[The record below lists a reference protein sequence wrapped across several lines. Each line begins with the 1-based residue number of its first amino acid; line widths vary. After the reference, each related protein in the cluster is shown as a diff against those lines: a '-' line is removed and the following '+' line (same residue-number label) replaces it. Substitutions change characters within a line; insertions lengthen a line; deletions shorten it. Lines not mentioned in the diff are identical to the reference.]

1 MNPRVALFVVLSLT
15 LAVGPVRAASSD
27 RARSVT
33 AQRSSI
39 SSLLKRV
46 ADYINSDP
54 VQKAPV
60 SVAVAA
66 VRGGIPTDRGE
77 NLDQRLLDR
86 ADYLRQKLL
95 PGPSPK
101 DGKQLKMIYRALAFS
116 QWVQALELNSRAE
129 VAQEISSSFKELS
142 ATPPAL
148 PEGLRSLLTGPADA
162 MNDKALVAA
171 GWGQYVRD
179 LTPPVTGE
187 APPAPDLMAP
197 PQTAHLDEVLK
208 SLQDSWSRKSLPKQ
222 QEAEAHFL
230 AGQVYVQLTSAH
242 YPGVAAP
249 AASVQTVLSAPVA
262 PVAPRLATAEPS
274 ELAPSAGPE
283 FTPRSIYAKASPAV
297 VLILC
302 SDKDGGGELGSG
314 SILDV
319 SGKILTNAHVV
330 IRDSSR
336 QPWPTIR
343 VYFKPA
349 KMTGDPQQDLVNPV
363 EAEVLQYDSS
373 LDLALIQ
380 TKAAPPRPAT
390 LSLGDPEG
398 VSVGD
403 RVAAIGHPEQGGMW
417 TLTTG
422 IVSTVVANLGNV
434 KGKKGFQTD
443 ASINRGNS
451 GGPLVDASGN
461 IIGVNTLMSRK
472 AADGLAIT
480 GVNYAVRSD
489 VAKRWLAQKAGLQ
502 LAYAGPAAGA
512 AAVVAMNTP
521 APVAPETVV
530 PAPRKPVVLPP
541 APPAATVAQNTRM
554 TPPPAASSIPSELPM
569 ANRTMPP
576 PPPTMRE
583 GVTQAGRA
591 GRLPPKPTP
600 TVAPKPSIPA
610 PQIKDAKHQTVTES
624 RPYDRDAVIEAQIK
638 EMEDLGEEM
647 HQDIMKHQRSH

>member
-1 MNPRVALFVVLSLT
+1 M
-15 LAVGPVRAASSD
+15 
-27 RARSVT
+27 
-33 AQRSSI
+33 
-39 SSLLKRV
+39 
-46 ADYINSDP
+46 
-54 VQKAPV
+54 
-60 SVAVAA
+60 
-66 VRGGIPTDRGE
+66 
-77 NLDQRLLDR
+77 
-86 ADYLRQKLL
+86 
-95 PGPSPK
+95 
-101 DGKQLKMIYRALAFS
+101 
-116 QWVQALELNSRAE
+116 
-129 VAQEISSSFKELS
+129 
-142 ATPPAL
+142 
-148 PEGLRSLLTGPADA
+148 GPADA

-171 GWGQYVRD
+171 GWGAYVRD
-179 LTPPVTGE
+179 LTPPVTDE
-187 APPAPDLMAP
+187 APPATNLMAP
-197 PQTAHLDEVLK
+197 PQTARLDETLK
-208 SLQDSWSRKSLPKQ
+208 SLQDSWTRKALPKQ

-230 AGQVYVQLTSAH
+230 AGQIYVQLTNAQ
-242 YPGVAAP
+242 YPGMAAASEGTSSIVGAAAP
-249 AASVQTVLSAPVA
+249 T
-262 PVAPRLATAEPS
+262 PVAPRLAAAQPDEP
-274 ELAPSAGPE
+274 APSSGPE
-283 FTPRSIYAKASPAV
+283 FNPRSIYAKASPAV

-330 IRDSSR
+330 IRDSTR

-349 KMTGDPQQDLVNPV
+349 KMTGDPRQDLVNPV
-363 EAEVLQYDSS
+363 DAEVVQYDSS

-422 IVSTVVANLGNV
+422 IVSTVIANLGNV
-434 KGKKGFQTD
+434 QGKKGFQTD

-480 GVNYAVRSD
+480 GVNYAVRAD

-502 LAYAGPAAGA
+502 LAYAGPVVGEAA
-512 AAVVAMNTP
+512 AAVAMN
-521 APVAPETVV
+521 APVQETIV

-541 APPAATVAQNTRM
+541 AQPPAV
-554 TPPPAASSIPSELPM
+554 AASSIPSELPI

-591 GRLPPKPTP
+591 GRILPPKPARAAAAT
-600 TVAPKPSIPA
+600 PA
-610 PQIKDAKHQTVTES
+610 PPAKDAKHQTVTES
-624 RPYDRDAVIEAQIK
+624 QPYDRDAVIEAQIK
-638 EMEDLGEEM
+638 EMENLGEEM
-647 HQDIMKHQRSH
+647 HQEIMKRQGSH